1 MLTTVVFDADET
13 LLDLRPA
20 VTGGLVAVLDEMR
33 RLAPAAAAKVSL
45 AELESDWG
53 AVFGEL
59 KAAPVAEIRRAALAR
74 SLARAGLDDHLDDA
88 AALFFARR
96 FALTRPFSD
105 VPPALAA
112 LRGRY
117 TLGFA
122 TNGNSRTERC
132 GLAGEFAFEVYAH
145 ENGLPKKPAP
155 EFFAAVV
162 AAAGVPAEQI
172 VYVGDSWEHDVVAPQ
187 RAGLRSVW
195 LNRQGLPRPVGCTP
209 DAEVS
214 SLAELSI
221 ALADLHVGV
230 GGLRVGAGGVGTD
243 EAGASGVGVG
253 AGVGDVRS
261 VGVGGVGV
269 GGVGVGLG
277 GVGVGGA
284 GVGGAAVEL
293 GG

>member
-1 MLTTVVFDADET
+1 MGGVLTTVVFDADET

-33 RLAPAAAAKVSL
+33 RLIPAAAEVTL

-53 AVFGEL
+53 AVFGEM

-74 SLARAGLDDHLDDA
+74 SLARAGLDDHLDEVA
-88 AALFFARR
+88 ILFFARR
-96 FALTRPFSD
+96 FALTRPFPD
-105 VPPALAA
+105 VPPALAT
-112 LRGRY
+112 LRDRY

-145 ENGLPKKPAP
+145 VNGLPKKPAP

-195 LNRQGLPRPVGCTP
+195 LNRQGLPRPAGCTP

-214 SLAELSI
+214 SMAELPI
-221 ALADLHVGV
+221 ALAHLHAGAAV
-230 GGLRVGAGGVGTD
+230 GGI
-243 EAGASGVGVG
+243 GVG
-253 AGVGDVRS
+253 AGP
-261 VGVGGVGV
+261 GGVGV
-269 GGVGVGLG
+269 GSA
-277 GVGVGGA
+277 GVGGA
-284 GVGGAAVEL
+284 GVGGVDVEL

>member
-20 VTGGLVAVLDEMR
+20 VTAGLVTVLDEMR
-33 RLAPAAAAKVSL
+33 RRTPDAADVTL

-59 KAAPVAEIRRAALAR
+59 SAAPVLEIRRAALAR
-74 SLARAGLDDHLDDA
+74 SLARAGLDDHLDEI

-96 FALTRPFSD
+96 FALTRPFPD
-105 VPPALAA
+105 VPPTLAV
-112 LRGRY
+112 LRTRY

-122 TNGNSRTERC
+122 TNGNSRAERC
-132 GLAGEFAFEVYAH
+132 GLAGEFAFELYAH

-155 EFFAAVV
+155 EFYAAVV
-162 AAAGVPAEQI
+162 ATAGVPAEQI
-172 VYVGDSWEHDVVAPQ
+172 VYVGDSWEHDVVAPR

-195 LNRQGLPRPVGCTP
+195 LNRQGLPRPAGFTP

-214 SLAELSI
+214 T
-221 ALADLHVGV
+221 LADLPVVLSDLSAGSSDRVDVGI
-230 GGLRVGAGGVGTD
+230 
-243 EAGASGVGVG
+243 
-253 AGVGDVRS
+253 
-261 VGVGGVGV
+261 
-269 GGVGVGLG
+269 
-277 GVGVGGA
+277 
-284 GVGGAAVEL
+284 EL

>member
-33 RLAPAAAAKVSL
+33 RRTTAAAGVTL

-59 KAAPVAEIRRAALAR
+59 SAAPVAEIRRAALAR
-74 SLARAGLDDHLDDA
+74 SLARAALARSLARAALARSLARAALVHHLDEIVD
-88 AALFFARR
+88 LFFAVR
-96 FALTRPFSD
+96 FALTRPFPD
-105 VPPALAA
+105 VPPALAT

-122 TNGNSRTERC
+122 TNGNSRAERC
-132 GLAGEFAFEVYAH
+132 GLAGEFAFELYAH

-155 EFFAAVV
+155 EFYAAVV
-162 AAAGVPAEQI
+162 AAAGVPAGQI
-172 VYVGDSWEHDVVAPQ
+172 VYVGDSWEHDVVAPR

-195 LNRQGLPRPVGCTP
+195 LNRLGLPRPLGCPP

-214 SLAELSI
+214 SMADLPA
-221 ALADLHVGV
+221 ALANLGVDAVGV
-230 GGLRVGAGGVGTD
+230 
-243 EAGASGVGVG
+243 
-253 AGVGDVRS
+253 
-261 VGVGGVGV
+261 
-269 GGVGVGLG
+269 
-277 GVGVGGA
+277 
-284 GVGGAAVEL
+284 
-293 GG
+293 